1 MLLRRWAALGGGV
14 LSFVA
19 CGGVP
24 TVGPAKT
31 PEFQPANETKCAI
44 VKSHSEPLVVEWPMS
59 DRAKLETLKKTG
71 LIAVQ
76 YEGCHMKL
84 LPYCKAPG
92 RYAYDGLDRVLH
104 EKARLGIMACLV
116 ANPDGLLFN
125 ELKELCNL
133 TDGNLSRHLQLL
145 QQNGFVEIFKGFEKR
160 RPQTL
165 CRFSEQGL
173 EKYQAYLSELERV
186 LHDAQSSAVRQN
198 VVLPNG
204 VPKGWLP
211 V

>member
-1 MLLRRWAALGGGV
+1 MQEQI
-14 LSFVA
+14 
-19 CGGVP
+19 
-24 TVGPAKT
+24 T
-31 PEFQPANETKCAI
+31 
-44 VKSHSEPLVVEWPMS
+44 
-59 DRAKLETLKKTG
+59 
-71 LIAVQ
+71 
-76 YEGCHMKL
+76 
-84 LPYCKAPG
+84 G